1 MIILQ
6 PSAGFVKATGLDF
19 KLLTFI
25 LSRFIKIHSR
35 AVIRIHKSKQDWSE
49 FWPDDKI
56 INIDLKQGTSLRY
69 VVSTLLHE
77 LRHYNQVKV
86 FKSIRFNYSTYNEY
100 YNSAEERDA
109 RKFEKLATDVCKIY
123 NGYKSIEEK
132 FKKFKFDSF
141 KELRYNLN
149 KESNKQLSH

>member
-6 PSAGFVKATGLDF
+6 PSAGFIKATRLDF

-25 LSRFIKIHSR
+25 LSRFIKIHSKV
-35 AVIRIHKSKQDWSE
+35 VIKIYKSKQDWSE

-86 FKSIRFNYSTYNEY
+86 FKSIRFNYDSYNDY

-123 NGYKSIEEK
+123 NGYKSIEDK
-132 FKKFKFDSF
+132 FKEFKFDSF

-149 KESNKQLSH
+149 KDTNKQLTH